1 MIIVCTCQH
10 GIVRFLLQGVRPPR
24 VASPRRTGRVLPN
37 MVTSALRYAPACS
50 SHVGETVLR
59 LGCRVSSG
67 MGEAARF
74 GGPLVVALWAGVT
87 QAATHERRIGVS
99 ASPPYLG
106 ACVNAV
112 LCRQR
117 TILVR
122 LEGSRPEVLLCAK
135 TKKSKKTKTKSAAAH
150 ELGGIPLANEV
161 VCVM

>member
-37 MVTSALRYAPACS
+37 MVTSALRYATACS

-59 LGCRVSSG
+59 LGRRVPPG

-112 LCRQR
+112 LCRQK

-122 LEGSRPEVLLCAK
+122 LEGSRPEVLLWAGAGGGGGAGAG
-135 TKKSKKTKTKSAAAH
+135 AAAARGR
-150 ELGGIPLANEV
+150 GGGPRAEGV
-161 VCVM
+161 